1 MHVPAKTQ
9 FYCLTWFIY
18 LSAQGTIYIE
28 FHYSPIIPCRTISS
42 FWRISAVYFA
52 ATFFFSFPLFPRFLF
67 LSLSF
72 SPPFHKVCLDSA
84 GSMLNLH
91 SLLYSLTK
99 LSLLSTYFPGGSVVK
114 NPPANAG
121 DVGSIPGSGR
131 CPGEGNSYLLQ
142 YSCLENSIDGGTWW
156 ATVHGVAKRGGH
168 DWATKQQLCTSS
180 WAKLWWYR
188 GENHALILQIGHS
201 PAGKISGVE
210 DVKCMYMI
218 CWV

>member
-1 MHVPAKTQ
+1 M
-9 FYCLTWFIY
+9 
-18 LSAQGTIYIE
+18 
-28 FHYSPIIPCRTISS
+28 SS

-52 ATFFFSFPLFPRFLF
+52 ATSFFSFPLFPLFLF

-121 DVGSIPGSGR
+121 DLGSIPGQGR
-131 CPGEGNSYLLQ
+131 FPQEGNGNPLQ
-142 YSCLENSIDGGTWW
+142 SSWTIPWTEEPGRLHSKGSQR
-156 ATVHGVAKRGGH
+156 VGH
-168 DWATKQQLCTSS
+168 DLVTGQQQNVKIHMHVIN
-180 WAKLWWYR
+180 KLKVFR
-188 GENHALILQIGHS
+188 
-201 PAGKISGVE
+201 KF
-210 DVKCMYMI
+210 
-218 CWV
+218 